1 MAKRPSRIE
10 TATNTDPFGTQ
21 PVDEV
26 GNVLAD
32 TAGAVEADGAEGA
45 EEVEVTTDD
54 LLAAEREL
62 AEQFDAACKP
72 LRALQAVVAERQLL
86 HQKHEDEKIA
96 FRNQWGELSVKI
108 ENMQRPSS
116 DTWPERQKLKKQH
129 AEVAEKLKA
138 AGVEVAP
145 LAE

>member
-32 TAGAVEADGAEGA
+32 TAVEADGEVVA
-45 EEVEVTTDD
+45 EEVEVTVDD

-138 AGVEVAP
+138 AGVAVAP

>member
-32 TAGAVEADGAEGA
+32 TAVEADGEVVA
-45 EEVEVTTDD
+45 EEVEVTVED

-138 AGVEVAP
+138 AGVAVAP

>member
-1 MAKRPSRIE
+1 MAKRPSKIE
-10 TATNTDPFGTQ
+10 TETNIDPFGTK

-26 GNVLAD
+26 GQVIEEVAE
-32 TAGAVEADGAEGA
+32 EAEA
-45 EEVEVTTDD
+45 EEVTVDD

-86 HQKHEDEKIA
+86 HQKHEAEKIA
-96 FRNQWGELSVKI
+96 FRNQWGELSVQI

-138 AGVEVAP
+138 AGVAVAA
-145 LAE
+145 LTE

>member
-32 TAGAVEADGAEGA
+32 TAVEADGEVVA
-45 EEVEVTTDD
+45 EEVEVTVED